1 MSNLLFYNNSKT
13 ELGAPVG
20 PTDTTITLASGAG
33 ALFSPGPTGAQY
45 FLITLSDALTGLNN
59 EICKCTNVTGD
70 VLTVTRGQEGTSA
83 QSWLVGDNAQ
93 GRITAG
99 ALMTLGS
106 EAAPTA
112 DKLTTARTIAI
123 SGDGVWS
130 VSFDGST
137 NVTAALVLATV
148 NSNVGTF
155 GDATHTLQMTINA
168 KGLITAC
175 AAVPIDFSLYA
186 PLASPTF
193 TGTPA
198 GPTAAPGTNTTQF
211 ATTAFVFAAVA
222 PLAPIA
228 SPTFT
233 GTPIGTTPASATDN
247 SLKIPTTAWI
257 FNWAAS
263 SAGFTRKAWA
273 TYTISGGV
281 LTLVNNAGMTL
292 TYVSAGVYT
301 LTVSALASF
310 GTGALKINI
319 SNGANTTP
327 LVGFGPRVTAAT
339 TYTIR
344 SFTLATTAA
353 DGDFI
358 DISLF

>member
-1 MSNLLFYNNSKT
+1 MSNVLFYNNSKT
-13 ELGAPVG
+13 TLGAPVAPG
-20 PTDTTITLASGAG
+20 DTTITLASGAG
-33 ALFSPGPTGAQY
+33 ALFTPGPSGAQY

-59 EICKCTNVTGD
+59 EICKCTNISGD
-70 VLTVTRGQEGTSA
+70 VLTVTRAQEGTTA

-99 ALMTLGS
+99 GL
-106 EAAPTA
+106 AAISAEVTEA
-112 DKLTTARTIAI
+112 DKLTTPRLIAI
-123 SGDGVWS
+123 SGDGTWV
-130 VSFDGST
+130 VSFDGSA
-137 NVTAALVLATV
+137 NVTAALALATV

-155 GDATHTLQMTINA
+155 GDSSHVAQLTVDG
-168 KGLITAC
+168 KGRITAC
-175 AAVPIDFSLYA
+175 ASVAIDFSAYA

-193 TGTPA
+193 TGVPA

-211 ATTAFVFAAVA
+211 ATTGFVTAAAALLA
-222 PLAPIA
+222 PLA

-233 GTPIGTTPASATDN
+233 GTPIGTTPASAIDN
-247 SLKIPTTAWI
+247 TTKIPTTAWV
-257 FNWAAS
+257 FNWAAGS
-263 SAGFTRKAWA
+263 SGFTRKAWA

-281 LTLVNNAGMTL
+281 LTLVSSSGMTL

-301 LTVSALASF
+301 LTVGALTSF
-310 GTGALKINI
+310 GTGALKINV

-327 LVGFGPRVTAAT
+327 LVGFGPRVTSAT

-344 SFTLATTAA
+344 TFTLATTAT

-358 DISLF
+358 DVSLF